1 MAKSAGNLV
10 LVSDL
15 LAGYPAAVVRLMIL
29 DRSWA
34 DDWDYRPDLLDAAA
48 ARLES
53 LYSAAGRTVP
63 ADADAGVGIGRL
75 LAADLNVPAAI
86 DYAIETGG
94 AAARMAATV
103 LGLS

>member
-15 LAGYPAAVVRLMIL
+15 LARYPAAAVRLMIL

-34 DDWDYRPDLLDAAA
+34 DDWDYQPDLLDAAA
-48 ARLES
+48 RRLES

-63 ADADAGVGIGRL
+63 GQ
-75 LAADLNVPAAI
+75 P
-86 DYAIETGG
+86 
-94 AAARMAATV
+94 
-103 LGLS
+103 